1 VVFQA
6 RSGTSE
12 AELNAALQQPGGNI
26 AASIAGE
33 HRIAWRV
40 RGGYEFGNG
49 LALEAGYTDL
59 GDVRTVITGTV
70 VDIEELLAT
79 ANAAHPHSAR
89 GVEASLAGRYALNEI
104 ASLHARVGVWHWE
117 SGNVARSL
125 AGEFNARDR
134 VGTDVLYGIGAEVAV
149 YKEWSVDVD
158 WACYQVARERIKTFG
173 AGVTWRF
180 R

>member
-104 ASLHARVGVWHWE
+104 ASLHARVG
-117 SGNVARSL
+117 
-125 AGEFNARDR
+125 
-134 VGTDVLYGIGAEVAV
+134 TDVLYGIGAEVAV